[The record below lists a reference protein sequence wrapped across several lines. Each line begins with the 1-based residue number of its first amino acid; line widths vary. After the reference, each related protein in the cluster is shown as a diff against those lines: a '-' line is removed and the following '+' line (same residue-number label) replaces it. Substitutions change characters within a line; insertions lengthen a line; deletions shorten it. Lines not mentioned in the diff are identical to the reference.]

1 MFDSSSNAS
10 YTTCMVAV
18 HDSEHVEALAR
29 KMWSAYVRSQPAE
42 DRRMH
47 ASWDRLTD
55 HETQRGF
62 RSVARMVL
70 RDLAPKTTARAAKA
84 ACRVSNRRKA

>member
-1 MFDSSSNAS
+1 
-10 YTTCMVAV
+10 
-18 HDSEHVEALAR
+18 
-29 KMWSAYVRSQPAE
+29 
-42 DRRMH
+42 MH